1 MTTDSPALDGLIHGM
16 LDPHYRGAPGISQSA
31 LKSILDCP
39 ARYEWER
46 RNPKTKLAFDLGHVV
61 HADILGVGA
70 QVHVVD
76 AADWRTKAAREEADK
91 ARAAGLVPL
100 LTHEHEQT
108 RAAAAAVRAHPL
120 AGPMLAH
127 PGHSE
132 VAMFWADERTGIPCK
147 GLADRVLTTAD
158 DTAWLLDVKT
168 VGRSARPESFAR
180 DTATYGYHVQA
191 AFYSD
196 GWAAITGDTPRF
208 LNVVVEIDAPH
219 LVSVVELDGD
229 AIEAGRARYADAL
242 DTYARCVDSGQWP
255 GYTDHTPTI
264 IRLPAWATR

>member
-1 MTTDSPALDGLIHGM
+1 MTACSEARLVHDMPDADYRRYPAV
-16 LDPHYRGAPGISQSA
+16 SQSG
-31 LKSILDCP
+31 LKTILDCP
-39 ARYEWER
+39 ARYDWER
-46 RNPKTKLAFDLGHVV
+46 THPKIKRAFDLGHVV
-61 HADILGVGA
+61 HADLLGVGA
-70 QVHVVD
+70 GVHVVD
-76 AADWRTKAAREEADK
+76 APDWRTKAARDEADE
-91 ARAAGLVPL
+91 ARTAGLVPI
-100 LTHEHEQT
+100 LTHEREHAA
-108 RAAAAAVRAHPL
+108 AAAAAVRAHPL

-132 VAMFWADERTGIPCK
+132 TAMFWTDERTGTPCK
-147 GLADRVLTTAD
+147 GLVDRCLTTAD
-158 DTAWLLDVKT
+158 DTTWILDVKT
-168 VGRSARPESFAR
+168 VGRSAHPESFAR
-180 DTATYGYHVQA
+180 DAATYGYHVQA

-219 LVSVVELDGD
+219 LVSVVELDSD